1 MTFEEW
7 WTEYWKTNGLPSIMN
22 LAFKEIAQK
31 AWDAATEQVERSRQ
45 KDVESKFH
53 LTFAEFHD

>member
-7 WTEYWKTNGLPSIMN
+7 WTEYWRSNGLPNIMN

-31 AWDAATEQVERSRQ
+31 AWDTAIKQIEKSRQ
-45 KDVESKFH
+45 ENLDSKFS
-53 LTFAEFHD
+53 LTFTEFYD